1 MAARNTVN
9 TPLHLLQELSTSL
22 LAHLEEACAQARAD
36 AEKLLL
42 KLDRQRAKA
51 QQKLDEARASLEKAA
66 AAGKAGAQAKA
77 RARIEKFE
85 LLLDALQASDRDTR
99 VYLTQL
105 QGDSEE
111 SLRLAR
117 QHVGK
122 AADAAARALATREP
136 APRTRTR
143 AVKAAAVPLKKA
155 PARTGR
161 AKGAAR

>member
-1 MAARNTVN
+1 
-9 TPLHLLQELSTSL
+9 ELSTSL

-99 VYLTQL
+99 SYLTQL

-143 AVKAAAVPLKKA
+143 AARTAAAPLKKA
-155 PARTGR
+155 AAGK
-161 AKGAAR
+161 AKVAAR

>member
-42 KLDRQRAKA
+42 KLDKQRAKA

-155 PARTGR
+155 PTRTGR